1 MSLLLDTHSMLN
13 DYTPFLHKTY
23 LSRPLSRAITDLNN
37 SGPKLQADR
46 LVYPKEGIYFFQ
58 IRPKTSQV
66 SAAAD
71 S

>member
-1 MSLLLDTHSMLN
+1 MFPQAHFCAANS
-13 DYTPFLHKTY
+13 
-23 LSRPLSRAITDLNN
+23 PLKKSCCKIFRNLEITDLNN
-37 SGPKLQADR
+37 SGPKLQVDR